1 MAEMFPEPIRKLPQ
15 ADIPISGVTAYL
27 SQSDAHQILFM
38 EFDEDVEIPEHSLMA
53 EACANDL
60 NLSCKERLS

>member
-1 MAEMFPEPIRKLPQ
+1 MNNWEKFELAGLKRI
-15 ADIPISGVTAYL
+15 
-27 SQSDAHQILFM
+27 
-38 EFDEDVEIPEHSLMA
+38 EIPEHSLMA